1 MKRILVP
8 LDLSTEPDAVTRVVA
23 DAARGAGATVRLL
36 HVAPNPDAVVDSHGR
51 IIAYADQ
58 ETARIESEA
67 LDYLK
72 TVEIALDDVPVE
84 AVVRFGDPAE
94 EILSE
99 ADEFGADLIVLT
111 TPRGM
116 VSRCFGGTATRVW
129 RRAET
134 AVILLKPPA
143 LLAA

>member
-8 LDLSTEPDAVTRVVA
+8 LDLRTEPDAVARVVT

-36 HVAPNPDAVVDSHGR
+36 HVAPVPEAVIDVHGR

-58 ETARIESEA
+58 ETARVEA
-67 LDYLK
+67 EVLDYLRS
-72 TVEIALDDVPVE
+72 VEFFFGEVPVDL
-84 AVVRFGDPAE
+84 VVRFGEPAE
-94 EILSE
+94 EILTE

-111 TPRGM
+111 TPREIGLG
-116 VSRCFGGTATRVW
+116 CFGTASRVW
-129 RRAET
+129 RRADA

-143 LLAA
+143 LIAA